1 MPRAQNERKAI
12 MSINSLSKE
21 HKEILSLVSNFKCV
35 DIYQLY
41 ELYNFIKPNTEEKVN
56 MIVSILES
64 KKYLQILNGR
74 YLVPIEKN
82 ASINNEA
89 VSCIWTML
97 KLRNDKDDV
106 VKAYEAAEP
115 AFAFMTVANKE
126 SYELAYINAEE
137 TVKLRAV
144 MEKIE
149 RYAKEPLF
157 ASKFVFVATDP
168 AVIDLIKKA
177 TFADT
182 VWIALLDYDK
192 ETKIPTIQIKKKTAK
207 KTSE

>member
-1 MPRAQNERKAI
+1 
-12 MSINSLSKE
+12 MSITALSKE
-21 HKEILSLVSNFKCV
+21 HKEILSLVANFKCV

-41 ELYNFIKPNTEEKVN
+41 ELYNFIQPKTEEKVN

-74 YLVPIEKN
+74 YLVPIEKH
-82 ASINNEA
+82 ASIDNEA

-97 KLRNDKDDV
+97 KLRSSKDDV
-106 VKAYEAAEP
+106 ARAYEAADP
-115 AFAFMTVANKE
+115 AFAFMTVANTD
-126 SYELAYINAEE
+126 SYELVYIKAEE
-137 TVKLRAV
+137 TVKLRSV

-157 ASKFVFVATDP
+157 SSKFVFVTTDER
-168 AVIDLIKKA
+168 VRDLIKKA

-182 VWIALLDYDK
+182 VYVALLQYDR
-192 ETKIPTIQIKKKTAK
+192 ETKIPTIDLKKKSVK
-207 KTSE
+207 KPVDNE